1 MALCG
6 RSLLVR
12 NEPGDWFGHGTI
24 LMVRITG
31 LMRSLISGTLEPEKE
46 TTIIAQ
52 LPAGKEKVI
61 EEW

>member
-1 MALCG
+1 
-6 RSLLVR
+6 
-12 NEPGDWFGHGTI
+12 
-24 LMVRITG
+24 
-31 LMRSLISGTLEPEKE
+31 MRSLISGTLEPEKE